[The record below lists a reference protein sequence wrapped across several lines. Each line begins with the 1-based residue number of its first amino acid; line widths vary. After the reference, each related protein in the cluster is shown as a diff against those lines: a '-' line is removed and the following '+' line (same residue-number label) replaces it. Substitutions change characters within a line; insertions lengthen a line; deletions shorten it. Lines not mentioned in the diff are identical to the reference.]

1 MMSFIVGG
9 RGLVREVFTGDDY
22 RWDVGIVEQYP
33 YAYPNSSAGMFTIE
47 ERTYRTSSHP
57 SSFGERIDFN
67 QRYTGFFVPPITSD
81 YIFSILSDDRM
92 RLFLSPNTSRTHK
105 EMIADAPYYTAN
117 RWNRFPTQSSR
128 RIRLEAGKSYYM
140 EALHSQTRGPWTIAF
155 GVKALSLNLTDGR
168 ALADHEEQEIDVS
181 SVVVHETQVC
191 WSNIHC
197 SSL

>member
-9 RGLVREVFTGDDY
+9 RGLVREVFMGDDY
-22 RWDVGIVEQYP
+22 RWNLDIVEQYP

-47 ERTYRTSSHP
+47 ERSYRTSSHP
-57 SSFGERIDFN
+57 SSFGERVNFN

-92 RLFLSPNTSRTHK
+92 RLFLSPNTSRAHK
-105 EMIADAPYYTAN
+105 EMIADAPAQTTN

-140 EALHSQTRGPWTIAF
+140 EALHSQAGGPWRIAF
-155 GVKALSLNLTDGR
+155 GVKALSLNWTDDR
-168 ALADHEEQEIDVS
+168 ALADHEEQR
-181 SVVVHETQVC
+181 TQ
-191 WSNIHC
+191 C
-197 SSL
+197 SAG